1 MKTADASKLFGSITR
16 LAKAMNVS
24 VRAVH
29 YWGEYP
35 PIARQYQVEILT
47 NGRLHA
53 ERSGPTV

>member
-1 MKTADASKLFGSITR
+1 MITR